1 VDLTTVKAGWTSGA
15 TGVPVVLHHSG
26 DGTPLITGRDY
37 LTFTGVNLGQVA
49 FAQNYINSQSA
60 SFGNATMVATTPTVD
75 GVPVTRITITLGAP
89 TSGGQRLRTT
99 SNTGAIQWS
108 PSAVVTDAGG
118 TACDT
123 AVVTESGGN
132 DADL

>member
-1 VDLTTVKAGWTSGA
+1 MKPGWTSGA
-15 TGVPVVLHHSG
+15 TAAPVVLHHSG
-26 DGTPLITGRDY
+26 DGTPVITGRDY

-60 SFGNATMVATTPTVD
+60 SFGNATMVATTVTVD
-75 GVPVTRITITLGAP
+75 GVPATRITITLGAP
-89 TSGGQRLRTT
+89 TSDAQRLRTT

-108 PSAVVTDAGG
+108 PSAAVTDAGG
-118 TACDT
+118 TACDAT
-123 AVVTESGGN
+123 TVTESGGN